1 VLNGPSAASM
11 SMIGLMTS
19 ESTRCSWRGCQDAKS
34 VLILGAGTPS
44 AVGET
49 IVTELSSSK
58 LGLKSSK
65 PSSEDESVSS
75 LSITASGCSGVDAL
89 RFDFL
94 LCFPFLGMIEFAHD
108 FTFRGLLLDFL
119 DLDLTSSFDSAL
131 AGDVN
136 GDELKVVV
144 RAGSDMLV
152 GSLR

>member
-1 VLNGPSAASM
+1 M
-11 SMIGLMTS
+11 SMIGLMIS

-34 VLILGAGTPS
+34 VLILAGTPS

-49 IVTELSSSK
+49 MVTELSSSK

-119 DLDLTSSFDSAL
+119 DLDLASSVDSAFK
-131 AGDVN
+131 GDAN

-144 RAGSDMLV
+144 SAGSEMLV